1 MERRQEKKIGG
12 QDIFY
17 ILTLFLGS
25 TTIQWVR
32 KLFLNPNEM
41 FALVFMATFVG
52 YLKPNPFLYK

>member
-1 MERRQEKKIGG
+1 MERRQEKKTGS

-32 KLFLNPNEM
+32 KLFLNPNEIVASVSLGQICL
-41 FALVFMATFVG
+41 FFGVFSCSC
-52 YLKPNPFLYK
+52 